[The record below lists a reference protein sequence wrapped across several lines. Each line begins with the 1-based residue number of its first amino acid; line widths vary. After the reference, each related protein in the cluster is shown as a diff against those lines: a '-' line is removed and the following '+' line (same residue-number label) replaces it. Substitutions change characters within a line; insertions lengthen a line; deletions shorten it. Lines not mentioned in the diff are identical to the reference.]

1 MSKTRLWTVLVLI
14 VGLVAASV
22 AAGCGS
28 DDDDG
33 SDDGATTEASAED
46 LGLIEDG
53 TLIVGSDIPYP
64 PFEMGDPP
72 DYEGFDIDLINAVGE
87 EMGLEV
93 RIEDQPFDVLLQG
106 GGGQYDVAVA
116 ATTITPA
123 RERRVDFSNPYFLA
137 AQGLLVRADSDVATF
152 EDLSGATVGAQDGTT
167 GETYANDETDAGE
180 VRGFPEIDDAY
191 QALESEQVDAVVNDL
206 PSVQDVANDSNGR
219 LEVVDNIETD
229 ELYGIIIPQGNE
241 ALLDAINKALQEVKD
256 SGRLNEIYEEWVGVP
271 VPDSLLEETHEPS

>member
-241 ALLDAINKALQEVKD
+241 ALLDAINEALQEVKD